1 MLSKISLNTYITTQM
16 YTTKHIWKISYPI
29 LISLFM
35 QNLINIT
42 DTAFLGRVGE
52 VELGASALA
61 GVFYLAIYMIGFGF
75 STGAQILMARRN
87 GENNCKEI
95 GGIMVQSSAF
105 LMLLATVMY
114 ILTVLFSPYI
124 LSKLI
129 SSEVVY
135 QSAMQYMDWRIYGL
149 FFSLMSVM
157 FRAFFVGTTQT
168 KALTLNAVVMVLS
181 NVVLNYG
188 LIFGKLGLPQ
198 MGIAGAAIASV
209 VAEAISVLCFAIYM
223 WYKVDT
229 SKYAFFEFARYK
241 RKQLYQVFNI
251 SIWIMIQNFFT
262 IGTWFLF
269 FVAVEHLGERSLA
282 ISNIVRSISTIMFMP
297 VTAFATTASTLVG
310 NVMGAGKSEQVIP
323 ICKKIIGLCFVALI
337 PLWLLTY
344 LMPELLLRIYTDN
357 ISLLN
362 SSIPSLFVLSSCYIF
377 AVPGAVLFNAV
388 SGTGNTRSALAIE
401 LSMLVF
407 YVAYVWIVIIDMK
420 IDVMYSWFAEHIYWG
435 TMLLFAY
442 LYLKKAKWQLKKI

>member
-1 MLSKISLNTYITTQM
+1 M
-16 YTTKHIWKISYPI
+16 YTTKQIWVISYPI

-61 GVFYLAIYMIGFGF
+61 GVYYLAIYMIGFGF

-87 GENNCKEI
+87 GEHDYKEI
-95 GGIMVQSSAF
+95 GGIMMQSCVF
-105 LMLLATVMY
+105 LLFLATVMY
-114 ILTVLFSPYI
+114 ILTVLFSPYV

-129 SSEVVY
+129 SSEEVY

-181 NVVLNYG
+181 NAVLNYG
-188 LIFGKLGLPQ
+188 LIFGKFGLPQ

-209 VAEAISVLCFAIYM
+209 IAEAISVLFFAIYM
-223 WYKVDT
+223 WRKVDT

-269 FVAVEHLGERSLA
+269 FVAVEHLNERSLA

-310 NVMGAGKSEQVIP
+310 NVMGAGKSDQVIP
-323 ICKKIIGLCFVALI
+323 ICKKVIGLCFMALI
-337 PLWLLTY
+337 PLWIITY
-344 LMPELLLRIYTDN
+344 SAPELLLRIYTDDT
-357 ISLLN
+357 SLLN
-362 SSIPSLFVLSSCYIF
+362 SSIPSLFVLASCYIL

-401 LSMLVF
+401 LFMLIF
-407 YVAYVWIVIIDMK
+407 YVAYIWIVIID
-420 IDVMYSWFAEHIYWG
+420 IRADVMYSWFSEHIYWG
-435 TMLLFAY
+435 TMFLFTY
-442 LYLKKAKWQLKKI
+442 IYLKKAKWQLKKI

>member
-1 MLSKISLNTYITTQM
+1 M
-16 YTTKHIWKISYPI
+16 YTTKQIWIISYPI

-35 QNLINIT
+35 QNLIGIT

-61 GVFYLAIYMIGFGF
+61 GVYYLAIYMIGFGF

-87 GENNCKEI
+87 GEHEYKEI
-95 GGIMVQSSAF
+95 GGIMMQSCGF
-105 LMLLATVMY
+105 LLVLATVMY
-114 ILTVLFSPYI
+114 ILTVLFSPYV

-129 SSEVVY
+129 SSEVIY

-181 NVVLNYG
+181 NAVLNYG
-188 LIFGKLGLPQ
+188 LIFGKFGFPQ

-209 VAEAISVLCFAIYM
+209 AAEAISVLFFAIYM

-323 ICKKIIGLCFVALI
+323 ICKKVIGLCFIALI
-337 PLWLLTY
+337 PLWIITY
-344 LMPELLLRIYTDN
+344 LAPELLLRIYTDN
-357 ISLLN
+357 VSLLN
-362 SSIPSLFVLSSCYIF
+362 SSIPSLFVLASCYIL

-407 YVAYVWIVIIDMK
+407 YVAYIWFVIIGMK
-420 IDVMYSWFAEHIYWG
+420 VDVMYSWFSEHIYWG
-435 TMLLFAY
+435 TMLLFTY
-442 LYLKKAKWQLKKI
+442 IYLKKAKWQLKKI

>member
-1 MLSKISLNTYITTQM
+1 M
-16 YTTKHIWKISYPI
+16 YTTKQIWIISYPI

-35 QNLINIT
+35 QNLIGIT

-61 GVFYLAIYMIGFGF
+61 GVYYLAIYMIGFGF

-87 GENNCKEI
+87 GEHEYKEI
-95 GGIMVQSSAF
+95 GGIMMQSCGF
-105 LMLLATVMY
+105 LLVLATVMY
-114 ILTVLFSPYI
+114 ILTVLFSPYV

-129 SSEVVY
+129 SSEVIY

-181 NVVLNYG
+181 NAVLNYG
-188 LIFGKLGLPQ
+188 LIFGKFGFPQ

-209 VAEAISVLCFAIYM
+209 AAEAISVLFFAIYM

-323 ICKKIIGLCFVALI
+323 ICKKVIGLCFIALI
-337 PLWLLTY
+337 PLWIITY
-344 LMPELLLRIYTDN
+344 LAPELLLRIYTDN
-357 ISLLN
+357 ASLLN
-362 SSIPSLFVLSSCYIF
+362 SSIPSLFVLASCYIL

-407 YVAYVWIVIIDMK
+407 YVAYIWFVIIGMK
-420 IDVMYSWFAEHIYWG
+420 VDVMYSWFSEHIYWG
-435 TMLLFAY
+435 TMLLFTY
-442 LYLKKAKWQLKKI
+442 IYLKKAKWQLKKI

>member
-1 MLSKISLNTYITTQM
+1 M
-16 YTTKHIWKISYPI
+16 YTTKQIWIISYPI

-35 QNLINIT
+35 QNLIGIT

-61 GVFYLAIYMIGFGF
+61 GVYYLAIYMIGFGF

-87 GENNCKEI
+87 GEHEYKEI
-95 GGIMVQSSAF
+95 GGIMMQSCGF
-105 LMLLATVMY
+105 LLVLATVMY
-114 ILTVLFSPYI
+114 ILTVLFSPYV

-129 SSEVVY
+129 SSEVIY

-181 NVVLNYG
+181 NAVLNYG
-188 LIFGKLGLPQ
+188 LIFGKFGFPQ

-209 VAEAISVLCFAIYM
+209 AAEAISVLFFAIYM

-323 ICKKIIGLCFVALI
+323 ICKKVIGLCFLALI
-337 PLWLLTY
+337 PLWIITY
-344 LMPELLLRIYTDN
+344 LAPELLLRIYTDN
-357 ISLLN
+357 ASLLN
-362 SSIPSLFVLSSCYIF
+362 SSIPSLFVLASCYIL

-407 YVAYVWIVIIDMK
+407 YVAYIWFVIIEMRV
-420 IDVMYSWFAEHIYWG
+420 DVMYSWFSEHIYWG
-435 TMLLFAY
+435 TMLLFTY
-442 LYLKKAKWQLKKI
+442 IYLKKAKWQLKKI

>member
-1 MLSKISLNTYITTQM
+1 M
-16 YTTKHIWKISYPI
+16 YTTKQIWIISYPI

-61 GVFYLAIYMIGFGF
+61 GVYYLAIYMIGFGF

-87 GENNCKEI
+87 GEHDYKEI
-95 GGIMVQSSAF
+95 GGIMMQSCAF
-105 LMLLATVMY
+105 LLFLATVMY
-114 ILTVLFSPYI
+114 ILTVLFSPYV

-129 SSEVVY
+129 SSEEVY
-135 QSAMQYMDWRIYGL
+135 QSAMKYMDWRIYGL

-181 NVVLNYG
+181 NAVLNYG
-188 LIFGKLGLPQ
+188 LIFGKFGLPQ

-209 VAEAISVLCFAIYM
+209 IAEAISVLFFAIYM
-223 WYKVDT
+223 WHKVDT

-241 RKQLYQVFNI
+241 RKQLHQVFNI

-269 FVAVEHLGERSLA
+269 FVAVEHLNERSLA

-310 NVMGAGKSEQVIP
+310 NVMGAGKSDQVIP
-323 ICKKIIGLCFVALI
+323 ICKKVIGLCFMALI
-337 PLWLLTY
+337 PLWIITY
-344 LMPELLLRIYTDN
+344 SAPELLLRIYTDDV
-357 ISLLN
+357 SLLN
-362 SSIPSLFVLSSCYIF
+362 SSIPSLFVLASCYIL

-401 LSMLVF
+401 LFMLIF
-407 YVAYVWIVIIDMK
+407 YVAYIWIVIID
-420 IDVMYSWFAEHIYWG
+420 IRADVMYSWFSEHVYWG
-435 TMLLFAY
+435 TMFLFTY
-442 LYLKKAKWQLKKI
+442 IYLKKAKWQLKKI